1 MTHGFINTYGGII
14 KRIIAQL
21 GAEMIPSNQPA
32 LPFEQAGYRQV
43 SSREIA
49 SAALGYRYRSL
60 EWLAPILR
68 LFFGGLFSGYTV
80 RVFEPP

>member
-1 MTHGFINTYGGII
+1 
-14 KRIIAQL
+14 
-21 GAEMIPSNQPA
+21 MIPSNQPA

-49 SAALGYRYRSL
+49 SAALGYRSL

-68 LFFGGLFSGYTV
+68 LFFGGSSAATPCACLSRLEWWWPGAESNHRHVDLSSG
-80 RVFEPP
+80 

>member
-1 MTHGFINTYGGII
+1 MTHGFINTYGGTI

-43 SSREIA
+43 SLLEIA
-49 SAALGYRYRSL
+49 SAALGYRSL